1 MSTLTFYR
9 EPLRRNTG
17 NWFDSF
23 FQDLTF
29 PRLTTDTTYPTTK
42 VSETEAG
49 YDVTL
54 IAPGLS
60 NEDFNVSL
68 EGTTLTVSH
77 EATTGGEA
85 SLVSY
90 SSFTKSWTVPQGT
103 TENDV
108 HAQYKS
114 GVLTLTVKKLTPD
127 VPTAKLIPVQ

>member
-1 MSTLTFYR
+1 MSRHGWGGL
-9 EPLRRNTG
+9 
-17 NWFDSF
+17 FDSF
-23 FQDLTF
+23 FDDFTTF
-29 PRLTTDTTYPTTK
+29 PRHAFERTKTYPTTK
-42 VSETEAG
+42 VSETETG

-54 IAPGLS
+54 IVPGLS

-68 EGTTLTVSH
+68 EDTTLSVSH
-77 EATTGGEA
+77 EATTGEETRPM
-85 SLVSY
+85 SY